1 MANRIEHRIVFRKI
15 MTLLPKLPK
24 PVITKKQKFICKHNT
39 LEMEMEMK
47 ILKFKNIYILLGLA
61 RIK

>member
-24 PVITKKQKFICKHNT
+24 PVITKKQKVICKHNT

-47 ILKFKNIYILLGLA
+47 ILKF
-61 RIK
+61 

>member
-1 MANRIEHRIVFRKI
+1 

-24 PVITKKQKFICKHNT
+24 HVTTFKQKVICKNNT

-47 ILKFKNIYILLGLA
+47 ILKILNIYLLLGLA